1 MVKNDLLVLTQNAA
15 TKENVQNTFRR
26 LWTSSDL
33 TDVTLATEDG
43 SQIKA
48 HKVILAS
55 SSIFFENLFKRTN
68 HPNILVYL
76 KGVTKSR
83 LEMLLKFVYLSQV
96 EVPAEDLEGF
106 LDVARELQ
114 ISGLLGNDGLSE
126 REGVVSLTPE
136 PTNRANTGGKIDLFE
151 KNGGSFQSTSNYVQ
165 NFDGAKETHVP
176 KGSRENG
183 IGGKLTKPKEPG
195 ERKNDNPNSLDE
207 SFSLLLESEH
217 SDGEGEKGEEKK
229 SFQTKL
235 SKDKRFPCDQCDGM
249 YASKASLYG
258 HKRYI
263 HERAHLL
270 EDNVNKEGHQQSG
283 SRGVENRQMQN
294 ATDPERKKNFM
305 CDQCDMAFD
314 RTPDLFKHKK
324 REHGGSLH
332 ACNQCD
338 YESTQKENLDRH
350 KKREHSGGE
359 EIIFDVVDRKNLY
372 SCDHC
377 ELTFLKLPQ
386 LYNHKKAEHIGAL
399 HSCESCDYQATK
411 LENLKRHKRVEHGN

>member
-15 TKENVQNTFRR
+15 TKENVQNTFHR
-26 LWTSSDL
+26 LWTNSDL
-33 TDVTLATEDG
+33 SDVTLATEDG
-43 SQIKA
+43 SQLKA

-55 SSIFFENLFKRTN
+55 TSVFFENLFKRTN

-96 EVPAEDLEGF
+96 EVPAEELESF
-106 LDVARELQ
+106 LDMGREFQ
-114 ISGLLGNDGLSE
+114 ISGLLDNDGFSE
-126 REGVVSLTPE
+126 KERVIPLTPE
-136 PTNRANTGGKIDLFE
+136 PSNRAANNTGKVDLFE
-151 KNGGSFQSTSNYVQ
+151 KHGGSFQSTSNYVPSL
-165 NFDGAKETHVP
+165 AKETNVP
-176 KGSRENG
+176 KGSREIV
-183 IGGKLTKPKEPG
+183 IGCKLTKPIEPD
-195 ERKNDNPNSLDE
+195 ERKDDSPNSLDE

-217 SDGEGEKGEEKK
+217 SEGEKGDEKR

-270 EDNVNKEGHQQSG
+270 EDNANKEGHHQSG
-283 SRGVENRQMQN
+283 ARGVENRQIQN
-294 ATDPERKKNFM
+294 AAAPERKKNFM
-305 CDQCDMAFD
+305 CDQCDMAFE

-350 KKREHSGGE
+350 KKREHSGE
-359 EIIFDVVDRKNLY
+359 EEEVIFDVDDRKNLY

-377 ELTFLKLPQ
+377 DLNFPKLPQ
-386 LYNHKKAEHIGAL
+386 LYNHKKAQHTGAL
-399 HSCESCDYQATK
+399 HSCEYCDYQATQ
-411 LENLKRHKRVEHGN
+411 LENLKRHKRVEHDN